1 MLAKIKQKLLSSFNL
16 LLYEKCVPNI
26 LMVSKTKS
34 ILCIPQTATFTP
46 FRTPIPEISHL
57 LKFSLNP
64 EKREKILKLL
74 TITFMELTFSRNKMC
89 HQDM

>member
-46 FRTPIPEISHL
+46 FRTTIAEISHL

-64 EKREKILKLL
+64 EKREKMLKLL
-74 TITFMELTFSRNKMC
+74 TITFMELTLFRNKMC